1 MFYTTYYSSNSKD
14 KTDISIQF
22 NTTQKL
28 MKDFNKFRKR
38 IHLYNTINQ
47 NLNSFHKNSIRTLVH
62 KRFIDNNYYSNEERE
77 KDENITLPNCNNNY
91 KTINNNSNIKNKK
104 IKLNLSLSKSPFNK
118 TMSNNSFITLPSF
131 NISKSRNKNNELVKL
146 SDYKY
151 EKSVKFIQKS
161 FEHEKKGKIS
171 TKAKEIF
178 LLKYFKKIQEK
189 ELSNISYNLTT
200 KIELFDVEINS
211 LEKKLNLLKSFINEE
226 NKYLEDLKM
235 KYKKEKEYNQELIN
249 KKMDSFKDT
258 FLLRFRLNKIERKFS
273 KYLNNKFFLL
283 CVKNLTNQIENFNEE
298 DKKDYLLDLDSLE
311 KISDFSYLE
320 NQLELLKEEDFSE
333 EEIEKVVFG
342 RKLFKEQ
349 KNIFSSTEEFN
360 LKLNQIESKIQSN
373 LILFNHQEKELNKIR
388 NEYYQKLDL
397 IENDIQI
404 NNYFEDEIEKNLI
417 KFKEIK
423 FRNNYLENY
432 LKNIKDNIDKDSSE
446 KDECKIVEK
455 KVYEIF
461 KEINEKYK
469 IKIKLKFNEKITILT
484 YLKYIENILNKL
496 IKNIK
501 EYKNK
506 NNEIYLIIVNKFEK
520 IKRIKNFELFKEA
533 IKKENEKKIETI
545 IGKSKKIIIK
555 PFKKVQPKY
564 NIKLNKQKL
573 NKTK

>member
-22 NTTQKL
+22 NSTKNL
-28 MKDFNKFRKR
+28 MKDFNKFRKK
-38 IHLYNTINQ
+38 IHLYNAINQ

-62 KRFIDNNYYSNEERE
+62 KRFIDNNYYPNEERE
-77 KDENITLPNCNNNY
+77 KDGNLTLPNFNNNY
-91 KTINNNSNIKNKK
+91 NTINNNTNRKKNK
-104 IKLNLSLSKSPFNK
+104 ISLSKSPFNK
-118 TMSNNSFITLPSF
+118 TISNNSFITLPSF
-131 NISKSRNKNNELVKL
+131 NFSKSRNKNNELAKL
-146 SDYKY
+146 SDYKF
-151 EKSVKFIQKS
+151 EKTVKFIQKS
-161 FEHEKKGKIS
+161 FEHERKGKIS
-171 TKAKEIF
+171 NKTKEIF

-189 ELSNISYNLTT
+189 ELLNLNYNLNT
-200 KIELFDVEINS
+200 KNELFDVEINS

-226 NKYLEDLKM
+226 NKYLEDLKI
-235 KYKKEKEYNQELIN
+235 KYKKEKEYNQVLIN
-249 KKMDSFKDT
+249 KKMDSFKET

-283 CVKNLTNQIENFNEE
+283 CVKNLTNQLENFEEE

-320 NQLELLKEEDFSE
+320 NQFEILKEEDYSE

-373 LILFNHQEKELNKIR
+373 LIVFNQQEKDLNKIR
-388 NEYYQKLDL
+388 NEYYEKLDL
-397 IENDIQI
+397 IENDIQV
-404 NNYFEDEIEKNLI
+404 NNFFENEIEKNLN
-417 KFKEIK
+417 KLKEVK
-423 FRNNYLENY
+423 FRNNYLQNY
-432 LKNIKDNIDKDSSE
+432 LKNIKDKIEKNSSE
-446 KDECKIVEK
+446 KNECKIVENK
-455 KVYEIF
+455 IYEIF
-461 KEINEKYK
+461 KEINERHK

-496 IKNIK
+496 IKKIK

-506 NNEIYLIIVNKFEK
+506 NNEIYLFIVNKFDK
-520 IKRIKNFELFKEA
+520 IKRIKTFELFKE
-533 IKKENEKKIETI
+533 KMEKENEKEMEKII
-545 IGKSKKIIIK
+545 DKSKKLIIK

-564 NIKLNKQKL
+564 NIKLNKQNL

>member
-22 NTTQKL
+22 NSTKNL

-47 NLNSFHKNSIRTLVH
+47 GLNSFHKNSIRTLVH
-62 KRFIDNNYYSNEERE
+62 KRFIDNNYYPNEERE
-77 KDENITLPNCNNNY
+77 KDGNLTLPNFNNNY
-91 KTINNNSNIKNKK
+91 NTINNNTNRKKNK
-104 IKLNLSLSKSPFNK
+104 ISLSKSPFNK
-118 TMSNNSFITLPSF
+118 TISNNSFITLPSF
-131 NISKSRNKNNELVKL
+131 NFSKSRNKNNELAKL
-146 SDYKY
+146 SDYKF
-151 EKSVKFIQKS
+151 EKTVKFIQKS
-161 FEHEKKGKIS
+161 FEHERKGKIS
-171 TKAKEIF
+171 NKTKEIF

-189 ELSNISYNLTT
+189 ELLNLNYNLNT
-200 KIELFDVEINS
+200 KNELFDVEINS

-226 NKYLEDLKM
+226 NKYLEDLKI
-235 KYKKEKEYNQELIN
+235 KYKKEKEYNQVLIN
-249 KKMDSFKDT
+249 KKMDSFKET

-283 CVKNLTNQIENFNEE
+283 CVKNLTNQIENFDEE

-320 NQLELLKEEDFSE
+320 NQFEILKEEDYSE

-373 LILFNHQEKELNKIR
+373 LILFNKQEKDLNKIR
-388 NEYYQKLDL
+388 NEYYEKLDL
-397 IENDIQI
+397 IENDIQV
-404 NNYFEDEIEKNLI
+404 NNFFENEIEKNLN
-417 KFKEIK
+417 KLKEVK
-423 FRNNYLENY
+423 FRNNYLQNY
-432 LKNIKDNIDKDSSE
+432 LKNIKDKIEKNSSE
-446 KDECKIVEK
+446 KNECKIVENK
-455 KVYEIF
+455 IYEIF
-461 KEINEKYK
+461 KEINERHK

-496 IKNIK
+496 IKKIN

-506 NNEIYLIIVNKFEK
+506 NNEIYLFIVNKFDK
-520 IKRIKNFELFKEA
+520 IKRIKTFELFKE
-533 IKKENEKKIETI
+533 KMEKENEKEMEKII
-545 IGKSKKIIIK
+545 DKSKKLIIK

-564 NIKLNKQKL
+564 NIKLNKQNL

>member
-22 NTTQKL
+22 NSTKNL
-28 MKDFNKFRKR
+28 IKDFNKFRKK
-38 IHLYNTINQ
+38 IHLYNAINQ

-62 KRFIDNNYYSNEERE
+62 KRFIDNNYYPNEERE
-77 KDENITLPNCNNNY
+77 KDGNLTLPNFNNY
-91 KTINNNSNIKNKK
+91 YNTINNNTNRKKNK
-104 IKLNLSLSKSPFNK
+104 ISLSKSPFNK
-118 TMSNNSFITLPSF
+118 TISNNSFITLPSF
-131 NISKSRNKNNELVKL
+131 NFSKSRNKNNEFAKL
-146 SDYKY
+146 SDYKF
-151 EKSVKFIQKS
+151 EKTVKFIQKS
-161 FEHEKKGKIS
+161 FEHERKGKIS
-171 TKAKEIF
+171 NKTKEIF

-189 ELSNISYNLTT
+189 ELLNLNYNLNT
-200 KIELFDVEINS
+200 KNELFDVEINS

-226 NKYLEDLKM
+226 NKYLEDLKI
-235 KYKKEKEYNQELIN
+235 KYKKEKEYNQVLIN
-249 KKMDSFKDT
+249 KKMDSFKET

-283 CVKNLTNQIENFNEE
+283 CVKNLTNQLENFEEE

-320 NQLELLKEEDFSE
+320 NQFEILKEEDYSE

-373 LILFNHQEKELNKIR
+373 LIVFNQQEKDLNKIR
-388 NEYYQKLDL
+388 NEYYEKLDL
-397 IENDIQI
+397 IENDIQV
-404 NNYFEDEIEKNLI
+404 NNFFENEIEKNLN
-417 KFKEIK
+417 KLKEVK
-423 FRNNYLENY
+423 FRNNYLQNY
-432 LKNIKDNIDKDSSE
+432 LKNIKDKIEKNSSE
-446 KDECKIVEK
+446 KNECKIVENK
-455 KVYEIF
+455 IYEIF
-461 KEINEKYK
+461 KEINERHK

-496 IKNIK
+496 IKKIN

-506 NNEIYLIIVNKFEK
+506 NNEIYLFIVNKFDK

-564 NIKLNKQKL
+564 NIKLNKQNL

>member
-22 NTTQKL
+22 NSTKNL
-28 MKDFNKFRKR
+28 MKDFNKFRKK
-38 IHLYNTINQ
+38 IHLYNAINQ
-47 NLNSFHKNSIRTLVH
+47 NINSFHKNSIRTLVH
-62 KRFIDNNYYSNEERE
+62 KRFIDNNYYPNEERE
-77 KDENITLPNCNNNY
+77 KDGNLTLPNFNNNY
-91 KTINNNSNIKNKK
+91 NTINNNTNRKKNK
-104 IKLNLSLSKSPFNK
+104 ISLSKSPFNK
-118 TMSNNSFITLPSF
+118 TISNNSFITLPSF
-131 NISKSRNKNNELVKL
+131 NFSKSRNKNNELAKL
-146 SDYKY
+146 SDYKF
-151 EKSVKFIQKS
+151 EKTVKFIQKS
-161 FEHEKKGKIS
+161 FEHERKGKIS
-171 TKAKEIF
+171 NKTKEIF

-189 ELSNISYNLTT
+189 ELLNLNYNLNT
-200 KIELFDVEINS
+200 KNELFDVEINS

-226 NKYLEDLKM
+226 NKYLEDLKI
-235 KYKKEKEYNQELIN
+235 KYKKEKEYNQVLIN
-249 KKMDSFKDT
+249 KKMDSFKET

-283 CVKNLTNQIENFNEE
+283 CVKNLTNQLENFEEE

-320 NQLELLKEEDFSE
+320 NQFEILKEEDYSE

-373 LILFNHQEKELNKIR
+373 LIVFNQQEKDLNKIR
-388 NEYYQKLDL
+388 NEYYEKLDL
-397 IENDIQI
+397 IENDIQV
-404 NNYFEDEIEKNLI
+404 NNFFENEIEKNLN
-417 KFKEIK
+417 KLKEVK
-423 FRNNYLENY
+423 FRNNYLQNY
-432 LKNIKDNIDKDSSE
+432 LKNIKDKIEKNSSE
-446 KDECKIVEK
+446 KNECKIVENK
-455 KVYEIF
+455 IYEIF
-461 KEINEKYK
+461 KEINERHK

-496 IKNIK
+496 IKKIN

-506 NNEIYLIIVNKFEK
+506 NNEIYLFIVNKFDK
-520 IKRIKNFELFKEA
+520 IKRLKTFELFKE
-533 IKKENEKKIETI
+533 KMEKENEKEMEKII
-545 IGKSKKIIIK
+545 DKSKKLIIK

-564 NIKLNKQKL
+564 NIKLNKQNL

>member
-22 NTTQKL
+22 NSTKNL
-28 MKDFNKFRKR
+28 MKDLNKFRKK
-38 IHLYNTINQ
+38 IHLYNAINQ

-62 KRFIDNNYYSNEERE
+62 KRFIDNNYYPNEERE
-77 KDENITLPNCNNNY
+77 KDGNLTLPNFNNNY
-91 KTINNNSNIKNKK
+91 NTINNNTNRKKNK
-104 IKLNLSLSKSPFNK
+104 ISLSKSPFNK
-118 TMSNNSFITLPSF
+118 TISNNSFITLPSF
-131 NISKSRNKNNELVKL
+131 NFSKSRNKNNELAKL
-146 SDYKY
+146 SDYKF
-151 EKSVKFIQKS
+151 EKTVKFIQKS
-161 FEHEKKGKIS
+161 FEHERKGKIS
-171 TKAKEIF
+171 NKTKEIF

-189 ELSNISYNLTT
+189 ELLNLNYNLNT
-200 KIELFDVEINS
+200 KNELFDVEINS

-226 NKYLEDLKM
+226 NKYLEDLKI
-235 KYKKEKEYNQELIN
+235 KYKKEKEYNQVLIN
-249 KKMDSFKDT
+249 KKMDSFKET

-283 CVKNLTNQIENFNEE
+283 CVKNLTNQLENFEEE

-320 NQLELLKEEDFSE
+320 NQFEILKEEDYSE

-373 LILFNHQEKELNKIR
+373 LIVFNQQEKDLNKIR
-388 NEYYQKLDL
+388 NEYYEKLDL
-397 IENDIQI
+397 IENDIQV
-404 NNYFEDEIEKNLI
+404 NNFFENEIEKNLN
-417 KFKEIK
+417 KLKEVK
-423 FRNNYLENY
+423 FRNNYLQNY
-432 LKNIKDNIDKDSSE
+432 LKNIKDKIEKNSSE
-446 KDECKIVEK
+446 KNECKIVENK
-455 KVYEIF
+455 IYEIF
-461 KEINEKYK
+461 KEINERHK

-496 IKNIK
+496 IKKIN

-506 NNEIYLIIVNKFEK
+506 NNEIYLFIVNKFDK
-520 IKRIKNFELFKEA
+520 IKRIKTFELFKE
-533 IKKENEKKIETI
+533 KMEKENEKEMEKII
-545 IGKSKKIIIK
+545 DKSKKLIIK

-564 NIKLNKQKL
+564 NIKLNKQNL

>member
-22 NTTQKL
+22 NSTKNL
-28 MKDFNKFRKR
+28 MKDFNKFRKK
-38 IHLYNTINQ
+38 IHLYNAINQ

-62 KRFIDNNYYSNEERE
+62 KRFIDNNYYPNEERE
-77 KDENITLPNCNNNY
+77 KDGNLTLPNFNNNY
-91 KTINNNSNIKNKK
+91 NTINNNTNRKKNI
-104 IKLNLSLSKSPFNK
+104 ISLSKSPFNK
-118 TMSNNSFITLPSF
+118 TISNNSFITLPSF
-131 NISKSRNKNNELVKL
+131 NFSKSRNKNNELAKL
-146 SDYKY
+146 SDYKF
-151 EKSVKFIQKS
+151 EKTVKFIQKS
-161 FEHEKKGKIS
+161 FEHERKGKIS
-171 TKAKEIF
+171 NKTKEIF

-189 ELSNISYNLTT
+189 ELLNLNYNLNT
-200 KIELFDVEINS
+200 KNELFDVEINS

-226 NKYLEDLKM
+226 NKYLEDLKI
-235 KYKKEKEYNQELIN
+235 KYKKEKEYNQVLIN
-249 KKMDSFKDT
+249 KKMDSFKET

-283 CVKNLTNQIENFNEE
+283 CVKNLTNQLENFEEE

-320 NQLELLKEEDFSE
+320 NQFEILKEEDYSE

-373 LILFNHQEKELNKIR
+373 LIVFNQQEKDLNKIR
-388 NEYYQKLDL
+388 NEYYEKLDL
-397 IENDIQI
+397 IENDIQV
-404 NNYFEDEIEKNLI
+404 NNFFENEIEKNLN
-417 KFKEIK
+417 KLKEVK
-423 FRNNYLENY
+423 FRNNYLQNY
-432 LKNIKDNIDKDSSE
+432 LKNIKDKIEKNSSE
-446 KDECKIVEK
+446 KNECKIVENK
-455 KVYEIF
+455 IYEIF
-461 KEINEKYK
+461 KEINERHK

-496 IKNIK
+496 IKKIK

-506 NNEIYLIIVNKFEK
+506 NNEIYLFIVNKFDK
-520 IKRIKNFELFKEA
+520 IKRIKTFELFKE
-533 IKKENEKKIETI
+533 KMEKENEKEMEKII
-545 IGKSKKIIIK
+545 DKSKKLIIK

-564 NIKLNKQKL
+564 NIKLNKQNL

>member
-22 NTTQKL
+22 NSTKNL
-28 MKDFNKFRKR
+28 MKDFNKFRKK
-38 IHLYNTINQ
+38 IHLYNAINQ

-62 KRFIDNNYYSNEERE
+62 KRFIDNNYYPNEERE
-77 KDENITLPNCNNNY
+77 KDGNLTLPNFNNNY
-91 KTINNNSNIKNKK
+91 NTINNNTNRKKNK
-104 IKLNLSLSKSPFNK
+104 ISLSKSPFNK
-118 TMSNNSFITLPSF
+118 TISNNSFITLPSF
-131 NISKSRNKNNELVKL
+131 NFSKSRNKNNEFAKL
-146 SDYKY
+146 SDYKF
-151 EKSVKFIQKS
+151 EKTVKFIQKS
-161 FEHEKKGKIS
+161 FEHERKGKIS
-171 TKAKEIF
+171 NKTKEIF
-178 LLKYFKKIQEK
+178 LLKYFKKIQEE
-189 ELSNISYNLTT
+189 ELLNLNYNLNT
-200 KIELFDVEINS
+200 KNELFDVEINS

-226 NKYLEDLKM
+226 NKYLEDLKI
-235 KYKKEKEYNQELIN
+235 KYKKEKEYNQVLIN
-249 KKMDSFKDT
+249 KKMDSFKET

-283 CVKNLTNQIENFNEE
+283 CVKNLTNQLENFEEE

-320 NQLELLKEEDFSE
+320 NQFEILKEEDYSE

-373 LILFNHQEKELNKIR
+373 LIVFNQQEKDLNKIR
-388 NEYYQKLDL
+388 NEYYEKLDL
-397 IENDIQI
+397 IENDIQV
-404 NNYFEDEIEKNLI
+404 NNFFENEIEKNLN
-417 KFKEIK
+417 KLKEVK
-423 FRNNYLENY
+423 FRNNYLQNY
-432 LKNIKDNIDKDSSE
+432 LKNIKDKIEKNSSE
-446 KDECKIVEK
+446 KNECKIVENK
-455 KVYEIF
+455 IYEIF
-461 KEINEKYK
+461 KEINERHK

-496 IKNIK
+496 IKKIN

-506 NNEIYLIIVNKFEK
+506 NNEIYLFIVNKFDK
-520 IKRIKNFELFKEA
+520 IKRIKTFELFKE
-533 IKKENEKKIETI
+533 KMEKENEKEMEKII
-545 IGKSKKIIIK
+545 DKSKKLIIK

-564 NIKLNKQKL
+564 NIKLNKQNL

>member
-1 MFYTTYYSSNSKD
+1 M
-14 KTDISIQF
+14 
-22 NTTQKL
+22 
-28 MKDFNKFRKR
+28 
-38 IHLYNTINQ
+38 
-47 NLNSFHKNSIRTLVH
+47 
-62 KRFIDNNYYSNEERE
+62 
-77 KDENITLPNCNNNY
+77 
-91 KTINNNSNIKNKK
+91 
-104 IKLNLSLSKSPFNK
+104 
-118 TMSNNSFITLPSF
+118 
-131 NISKSRNKNNELVKL
+131 
-146 SDYKY
+146 
-151 EKSVKFIQKS
+151 
-161 FEHEKKGKIS
+161 
-171 TKAKEIF
+171 
-178 LLKYFKKIQEK
+178 KYFKKIKEK

-226 NKYLEDLKM
+226 NKYLEDLKI
-235 KYKKEKEYNQELIN
+235 KYKKEKEYNQVLIN

-484 YLKYIENILNKL
+484 YLKYIENIINKL
-496 IKNIK
+496 IKIMK

-506 NNEIYLIIVNKFEK
+506 NNEMYLIILNKFDK
-520 IKRIKNFELFKEA
+520 IKRIKNCELFKEQT
-533 IKKENEKKIETI
+533 KKENEKEIQKII
-545 IGKSKKIIIK
+545 DKSNKIIIK
-555 PFKKVQPKY
+555 PFKKVEQKY
-564 NIKLNKQKL
+564 NIKLNKSNF

>member
-22 NTTQKL
+22 NSTKNL
-28 MKDFNKFRKR
+28 MKDFNKFRKK
-38 IHLYNTINQ
+38 IHLYNAINQ

-62 KRFIDNNYYSNEERE
+62 KRFIDNNYYPNEERE
-77 KDENITLPNCNNNY
+77 KDGNLTLPNFNNNY
-91 KTINNNSNIKNKK
+91 NTINNNTNRKKNK
-104 IKLNLSLSKSPFNK
+104 ISLSKSPFNK
-118 TMSNNSFITLPSF
+118 TISNNSFITLPSF
-131 NISKSRNKNNELVKL
+131 NFSKSRNKNNELAKL
-146 SDYKY
+146 SDYKF
-151 EKSVKFIQKS
+151 EKTVKFIQKS
-161 FEHEKKGKIS
+161 FEHERKGKIS
-171 TKAKEIF
+171 NKTKEIF

-189 ELSNISYNLTT
+189 ELLNLNYNLNT
-200 KIELFDVEINS
+200 KNELFDVEINS

-226 NKYLEDLKM
+226 NKYLEDLKI
-235 KYKKEKEYNQELIN
+235 KYKKEKEYNQVLIN
-249 KKMDSFKDT
+249 KKMDSFKET

-283 CVKNLTNQIENFNEE
+283 CVKNLTNQLENFEEE

-320 NQLELLKEEDFSE
+320 NQFEILKEEDYSE

-373 LILFNHQEKELNKIR
+373 LIVFNQQEKDLNKIR
-388 NEYYQKLDL
+388 NEYYEKLDL
-397 IENDIQI
+397 IENDIQV
-404 NNYFEDEIEKNLI
+404 NNFFENEIEKNLN
-417 KFKEIK
+417 KLKEVK
-423 FRNNYLENY
+423 FRNNYLQNY
-432 LKNIKDNIDKDSSE
+432 LKNIKDKIEKNSSE
-446 KDECKIVEK
+446 KNECKIVENK
-455 KVYEIF
+455 IYEIF
-461 KEINEKYK
+461 KEINERHK

-496 IKNIK
+496 IKKIN

-506 NNEIYLIIVNKFEK
+506 NNEIYLFIVNKFDK
-520 IKRIKNFELFKEA
+520 IKRIKTFELFKE
-533 IKKENEKKIETI
+533 KMEKENEKEMEKII
-545 IGKSKKIIIK
+545 DKSKKLIIK

-564 NIKLNKQKL
+564 NIKLNKQNL

>member
-22 NTTQKL
+22 NSTKNL
-28 MKDFNKFRKR
+28 MKDLNKFRKK
-38 IHLYNTINQ
+38 IHLYNAINQ

-62 KRFIDNNYYSNEERE
+62 KRFIDNNYYPNEERE
-77 KDENITLPNCNNNY
+77 KDGNLTLPNFNNY
-91 KTINNNSNIKNKK
+91 YNTINNNTNRKKNK
-104 IKLNLSLSKSPFNK
+104 ISLSKSPFNK
-118 TMSNNSFITLPSF
+118 TISNNSFITLPSF
-131 NISKSRNKNNELVKL
+131 NFSKSRNKNNEFAKL
-146 SDYKY
+146 SDYKF
-151 EKSVKFIQKS
+151 EKTVKFIQKS
-161 FEHEKKGKIS
+161 FEHERKGKIS
-171 TKAKEIF
+171 NKTKEIF

-189 ELSNISYNLTT
+189 ELLNLNYNLNT
-200 KIELFDVEINS
+200 KNELFDVEINS

-226 NKYLEDLKM
+226 NKYLEDLKI
-235 KYKKEKEYNQELIN
+235 KYKKEKEYNQVLIN
-249 KKMDSFKDT
+249 KKMDSFKET

-283 CVKNLTNQIENFNEE
+283 CVKNLTNQLENFEEE

-320 NQLELLKEEDFSE
+320 NQFEILKEEDYSE

-373 LILFNHQEKELNKIR
+373 LIVFNQQEKDLNKIR
-388 NEYYQKLDL
+388 NEYYEKLDL
-397 IENDIQI
+397 IENDIQV
-404 NNYFEDEIEKNLI
+404 NNFFENEIEKNLN
-417 KFKEIK
+417 KLKEVK
-423 FRNNYLENY
+423 FRNNYLQNY
-432 LKNIKDNIDKDSSE
+432 LKNIKDKIEKNSSE
-446 KDECKIVEK
+446 KNECKIVENK
-455 KVYEIF
+455 IYEIF
-461 KEINEKYK
+461 KEINERHK

-496 IKNIK
+496 IKKIN

-506 NNEIYLIIVNKFEK
+506 NNEIYLFIVNKFDK
-520 IKRIKNFELFKEA
+520 IKRIKTFELFKE
-533 IKKENEKKIETI
+533 KMEKENEKEMEKII
-545 IGKSKKIIIK
+545 DKSKKLIIK

-564 NIKLNKQKL
+564 NIKLNKQNL